1 MIARTIQWL
10 RAFFIFS
17 PSHLFTFSL
26 FHLYRVFPIRFS
38 GKSLLRLRNNAY
50 LCTVEQLKT
59 ADMKKTLVVSL
70 VAMLLLSGC
79 GTYTGQGAYVGGSF
93 GSIIGSAIGGI
104 TGGWRGSDV
113 GSLIG
118 MAGGAAVGAA
128 IGSAADKAEQRRY
141 EEYAEQRRQRRS
153 EGYGTRGNERTLP
166 QVEENDDQSGFD
178 STNSGDDRLYGFG
191 EDFSTVEESNVSTL
205 EIRSNP
211 LEIRNAR
218 IIDASR
224 DGVLS
229 RGEEVRMVFE
239 VFNNSSKPV
248 YSVLPSVSEVTGNK
262 HIRVSENVLVESILP
277 GKGIRYTAVIKAD
290 NRLKDGEAV
299 FRISVLHRNKEV
311 ASQTKDFPMQTRK

>member
-1 MIARTIQWL
+1 
-10 RAFFIFS
+10 
-17 PSHLFTFSL
+17 
-26 FHLYRVFPIRFS
+26 
-38 GKSLLRLRNNAY
+38 
-50 LCTVEQLKT
+50 
-59 ADMKKTLVVSL
+59 MKKTFVVSL
-70 VAMLLLSGC
+70 IAVLLLSGC

-104 TGGWRGSDV
+104 AGGWRGSDV

-141 EEYAEQRRQRRS
+141 EDYAEQRRQRRY
-153 EGYGTRGNERTLP
+153 EGNGTRGSERSVP
-166 QVEENDDQSGFD
+166 QNEENYDQSGFD

-191 EDFSTVEESNVSTL
+191 EDFSAVEDTNTSTL

-211 LEIRNAR
+211 LEIRNAH

-239 VFNNSSKPV
+239 VYNNSLKPV
-248 YSVLPSVSEVTGNK
+248 FHIQPTVAEVTGNK
-262 HIRVSENVLVESILP
+262 HIRVSENVLVESIQP

-299 FRISVLHRNKEV
+299 IRIGVLHHNKEV
-311 ASQTKDFPMQTRK
+311 VSQSREFPLQTSK

>member
-1 MIARTIQWL
+1 MLNFAPLKLIK
-10 RAFFIFS
+10 
-17 PSHLFTFSL
+17 
-26 FHLYRVFPIRFS
+26 Y
-38 GKSLLRLRNNAY
+38 K
-50 LCTVEQLKT
+50 TV
-59 ADMKKTLVVSL
+59 MKKTLVVSL
-70 VAMLLLSGC
+70 SALLLLSGC
-79 GTYTGQGAYVGGSF
+79 GTYTGHGALVGGSF
-93 GSIIGSAIGGI
+93 GSIIGSAVGGI
-104 TGGWRGSDV
+104 AGGWRGSDV

-141 EEYAEQRRQRRS
+141 EEYAEQRRQRRI
-153 EGYGTRGNERTLP
+153 EGYGTRGSERPVP
-166 QVEENDDQSGFD
+166 QDNENDDQSGFD

-191 EDFSTVEESNVSTL
+191 EDFSTAEDTNVSTL

-211 LEIRNAR
+211 LEIRNAH
-218 IIDASR
+218 IVDASH

-229 RGEEVRMVFE
+229 RGEEIRMVFE
-239 VFNNSSKPV
+239 VFNNSAKPV
-248 YSVLPSVSEVTGNK
+248 FHIQPTVAEVTGNK

-311 ASQTKDFPMQTRK
+311 ASQTKDFPMKTAK